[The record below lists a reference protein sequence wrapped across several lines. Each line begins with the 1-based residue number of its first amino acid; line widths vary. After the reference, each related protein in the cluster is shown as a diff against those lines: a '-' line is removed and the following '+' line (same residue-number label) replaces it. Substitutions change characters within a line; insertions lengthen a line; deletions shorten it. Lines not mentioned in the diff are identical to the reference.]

1 MGSGG
6 AGAVLLTL
14 SLLLQPTAQFW
25 LFNVLFPP
33 TTTPE
38 APPTNSTP
46 PVVLVPGCLGNQLEA
61 KLDKPDVVNWMCY
74 RKTEDYFT
82 IWLNLNTFLPVGVD
96 CWIDNTRVVY
106 NRTSRKMSNAP
117 GVHIRVP
124 GFGKTY
130 SVEYLDQS
138 KLAGYLHTMVQNL
151 VNNGYVRD
159 QTVRAAPYDWRVG
172 PQEQPEYFQN
182 LKALI
187 EEMHDEYQRPVFLI
201 AHSMGNLHVLYFL
214 LQQTQAWKDQYI
226 EGFISLGA
234 PWGGSVKPLRILAS
248 GDEQGIPLMSNI
260 KLREEQ
266 RMTTTSPW
274 MFPTT
279 LAWPESHVFISTP
292 SYNYTYRDYQRFF
305 TDVNLE
311 DGWYMWEDMKDL
323 LKDLPP
329 PGVDTYCLYG
339 TGFPTAETYIYDERF
354 PYEDPVDII
363 YGDGDDSVNTR
374 SLELCKR
381 WRDQQKQK
389 VYVQELRGAHH
400 FNMIFSNLT
409 LSYINEI
416 LLGSKEEQEEP
427 GQARSSPEAGKLGKM
442 LREHKNNWIGNITG
456 LGNAT
461 GTADAAEAIRI
472 IRTVLEKYG
481 TYESFEVATGGRL
494 LSKCQIWSVIRKY
507 MQKEGCVGEG
517 RHDAARSFHMDF
529 SGLTACSRKTPGPT
543 GGGAADR

>member
-507 MQKEGCVGEG
+507 MQKEGCVGETG
-517 RHDAARSFHMDF
+517 SFSALS
-529 SGLTACSRKTPGPT
+529 SGVLSPPASPYPSFKT
-543 GGGAADR
+543 

>member
-1 MGSGG
+1 MEGEQISPAQQSVESSGPEGG
-6 AGAVLLTL
+6 AESVIKLDPGKGKGGSLRDRDLQFPLCEKALAFKLRPGSKESLL
-14 SLLLQPTAQFW
+14 SLGQFNCCHKEDQKVLRGPCRGRWDGVCNW
-25 LFNVLFPP
+25 LCSPSVVPP
-33 TTTPE
+33 
-38 APPTNSTP
+38 
-46 PVVLVPGCLGNQLEA
+46 VPGCLGNQLEA

-159 QTVRAAPYDWRVG
+159 KTVRAAPYDWRVG
-172 PQEQPEYFQN
+172 PQQQPEYFQN

-226 EGFISLGA
+226 GGFISLGA

-363 YGDGDDSVNTR
+363 YGDGDDSVSTR

-381 WRDQQKQK
+381 WRDQQKQQ
-389 VYVQELRGAHH
+389 VFVQELRGAHH

-416 LLGSKEEQEEP
+416 LLGSKEEQGEP
-427 GQARSSPEAGKLGKM
+427 GQARSSPEAGKLVKM
-442 LREHKNNWIGNITG
+442 LREHK
-456 LGNAT
+456 A
-461 GTADAAEAIRI
+461 
-472 IRTVLEKYG
+472 
-481 TYESFEVATGGRL
+481 
-494 LSKCQIWSVIRKY
+494 RKEP
-507 MQKEGCVGEG
+507 K
-517 RHDAARSFHMDF
+517 
-529 SGLTACSRKTPGPT
+529 KN
-543 GGGAADR
+543 

>member
-1 MGSGG
+1 CGSVGRGLAHPFPTSLPCARAQPDHPQHSLEMLPPCLGPQGEG
-6 AGAVLLTL
+6 AATAHSIRASCHRLLTWKQL
-14 SLLLQPTAQFW
+14 PRSKLPASDLQ
-25 LFNVLFPP
+25 
-33 TTTPE
+33 
-38 APPTNSTP
+38 
-46 PVVLVPGCLGNQLEA
+46 
-61 KLDKPDVVNWMCY
+61 
-74 RKTEDYFT
+74 
-82 IWLNLNTFLPVGVD
+82 
-96 CWIDNTRVVY
+96 VVY

-138 KLAGYLHTMVQNL
+138 KLAGYLHTLVQNL

-187 EEMHDEYQRPVFLI
+187 EEMHDEYQRGVFLI
-201 AHSMGNLHVLYFL
+201 AHSMGNLNVLYFL

-226 EGFISLGA
+226 GGFISLGA
-234 PWGGSVKPLRILAS
+234 PWGGSVKPLRVLAS
-248 GDEQGIPLMSNI
+248 GDNQGIPLMSNI

-274 MFPTT
+274 MFPTS
-279 LAWPESHVFISTP
+279 LAWPETHTHVFISTP

-323 LKDLPP
+323 LKGLPP

-339 TGFPTAETYIYDERF
+339 TGYPTVETYIYDEHF
-354 PYEDPVDII
+354 PYEDPVDMI
-363 YGDGDDSVNTR
+363 YGDGDDTVNTR

-389 VYVQELRGAHH
+389 VHVQELRGVDHL
-400 FNMIFSNLT
+400 NMVFSNLT
-409 LSYINEI
+409 LSSINEI
-416 LLGSKEEQEEP
+416 LLGSPQEQGEP
-427 GQARSSPEAGKLGKM
+427 GQERPSPEAGKGGKI
-442 LREHKNNWIGNITG
+442 LPGH
-456 LGNAT
+456 
-461 GTADAAEAIRI
+461 
-472 IRTVLEKYG
+472 TVL
-481 TYESFEVATGGRL
+481 
-494 LSKCQIWSVIRKY
+494 
-507 MQKEGCVGEG
+507 KEP
-517 RHDAARSFHMDF
+517 
-529 SGLTACSRKTPGPT
+529 KKN
-543 GGGAADR
+543 

>member
-1 MGSGG
+1 MGSSG
-6 AGAVLLTL
+6 AGVALLTL
-14 SLLLQPTAQFW
+14 SLLLQPTSQFW

-138 KLAGYLHTMVQNL
+138 KLAGYLHTLVQNL

-187 EEMHDEYQRPVFLI
+187 EEMHEEYQRRVFLI
-201 AHSMGNLHVLYFL
+201 AHSMGNLNILYFL

-226 EGFISLGA
+226 GGFISLGA
-234 PWGGSVKPLRILAS
+234 PWGGSVKPLRVLAS
-248 GDEQGIPLMSNI
+248 GDNQGIPLMSNI

-274 MFPTT
+274 MFPTS
-279 LAWPESHVFISTP
+279 LAWPETHVFISTP

-339 TGFPTAETYIYDERF
+339 TGYPTVETYIYDERF
-354 PYEDPVDII
+354 PYEDPVDMI
-363 YGDGDDSVNTR
+363 YGDGDDTVNTR

-381 WRDQQKQK
+381 WRGQQKQK
-389 VYVQELRGAHH
+389 VHVQELRGVDHL
-400 FNMIFSNLT
+400 NMIFSNLT
-409 LSYINEI
+409 LSSINEI
-416 LLGSKEEQEEP
+416 LLGSPQEQGEP
-427 GQARSSPEAGKLGKM
+427 GQARSSPEAGKGGKI
-442 LREHKNNWIGNITG
+442 LPGRKVLKEPKKN
-456 LGNAT
+456 
-461 GTADAAEAIRI
+461 
-472 IRTVLEKYG
+472 
-481 TYESFEVATGGRL
+481 
-494 LSKCQIWSVIRKY
+494 
-507 MQKEGCVGEG
+507 
-517 RHDAARSFHMDF
+517 
-529 SGLTACSRKTPGPT
+529 
-543 GGGAADR
+543 

>member
-6 AGAVLLTL
+6 AGVAWLTL
-14 SLLLQPTAQFW
+14 SLLLQPTSQFW

-46 PVVLVPGCLGNQLEA
+46 PVVLEGQWDGACDWLCSPSVVPPVPGCLGNQLEA

-138 KLAGYLHTMVQNL
+138 KLAGERRRGQGVWGSHVLLQMGRCPHVSS
-151 VNNGYVRD
+151 RD
-159 QTVRAAPYDWRVG
+159 QLCREPRAVG
-172 PQEQPEYFQN
+172 
-182 LKALI
+182 LR
-187 EEMHDEYQRPVFLI
+187 D
-201 AHSMGNLHVLYFL
+201 
-214 LQQTQAWKDQYI
+214 
-226 EGFISLGA
+226 ISLGDTPQLGA
-234 PWGGSVKPLRILAS
+234 SREHPIPDPRTRWDAQSHYVRLEPPSRRAYQEQSDQDQNGKSLTREGHRPNSHSLACPA

-274 MFPTT
+274 MFPTS

-339 TGFPTAETYIYDERF
+339 TGFPTAETYVYDERF

-416 LLGSKEEQEEP
+416 LLGSKEEQGEP
-427 GQARSSPEAGKLGKM
+427 GQAGSSPEAGKLGKI
-442 LREHKNNWIGNITG
+442 LREHRVRKEPKKN
-456 LGNAT
+456 
-461 GTADAAEAIRI
+461 
-472 IRTVLEKYG
+472 
-481 TYESFEVATGGRL
+481 
-494 LSKCQIWSVIRKY
+494 
-507 MQKEGCVGEG
+507 
-517 RHDAARSFHMDF
+517 
-529 SGLTACSRKTPGPT
+529 
-543 GGGAADR
+543 

>member
-1 MGSGG
+1 MGSSGG
-6 AGAVLLTL
+6 RVALLTL
-14 SLLLQPTAQFW
+14 SLLLQPTSQFW

-106 NRTSRKMSNAP
+106 NRTSRKMTNAP

-138 KLAGYLHTMVQNL
+138 KLAGYLHTLVQNL

-201 AHSMGNLHVLYFL
+201 AHSMGNLNILYFL

-226 EGFISLGA
+226 GGFISLGA
-234 PWGGSVKPLRILAS
+234 PWGGAVKPLRVLAS
-248 GDEQGIPLMSNI
+248 GDNQGIPLMSNI

-274 MFPTT
+274 MFPTS
-279 LAWPESHVFISTP
+279 LAWPETHVFISTP
-292 SYNYTYRDYQRFF
+292 SYNYTYRDYKRFF

-323 LKDLPP
+323 LKGLPP

-339 TGFPTAETYIYDERF
+339 TGYPTVETYIYDERF
-354 PYEDPVDII
+354 PYEDPVDMI
-363 YGDGDDSVNTR
+363 YGDGDDTVATR

-381 WRDQQKQK
+381 WRNQQKQK
-389 VYVQELRGAHH
+389 VFIQELRGVDHL
-400 FNMIFSNLT
+400 NMVFSNLT
-409 LSYINEI
+409 LSSINEI
-416 LLGSKEEQEEP
+416 LLGNPQEQGEP
-427 GQARSSPEAGKLGKM
+427 GQVGPSPEAGKARKILPGWKV
-442 LREHKNNWIGNITG
+442 LKEPKKN
-456 LGNAT
+456 
-461 GTADAAEAIRI
+461 
-472 IRTVLEKYG
+472 
-481 TYESFEVATGGRL
+481 
-494 LSKCQIWSVIRKY
+494 
-507 MQKEGCVGEG
+507 
-517 RHDAARSFHMDF
+517 
-529 SGLTACSRKTPGPT
+529 
-543 GGGAADR
+543 